1 MSHLWI
7 AQTTVANVTDAKAL
21 ASSAVSQNLAACV
34 QLDPGVLSIFIWDGE
49 QVEDPEVR
57 LTFKTTAARL
67 PALKAMVMQEHPY
80 EVPEWIAWP
89 LGDVQANYLAWAE
102 ERVIE
107 DEED

>member
-7 AQTTVANVTDAKAL
+7 AQTTVANLADAKSL

-34 QLDPGVLSIFIWDGE
+34 QLDPGVLSIFNWDGA

-67 PALKAMVMQEHPY
+67 PALKEMLMQEHPY
-80 EVPEWIAWP
+80 EIPEWIAWP
-89 LGDVQANYLAWAE
+89 LGDVNADYLAWAE
-102 ERVIE
+102 ERVT
-107 DEED
+107 DEEE